1 MSGGFADEVAIVG
14 WAQTEHCRRAEDTPM
29 GLINRVVLDSLAS
42 CNMSIREIEVIVDAG
57 SDFLDGTATS
67 AGLAVDA
74 CGAHFKSLIRVAGDG
89 LVAAV
94 YALLRIASGVADSAI
109 VVSYGKSSE
118 SDIAEQARACAE
130 PFFTRPTGIDAV
142 SAAALQESAYLGRY
156 GISRDACADVV
167 VKNRASGENNP
178 FAQLRSSVTRDEALS
193 SPDWTH
199 PIRKLEVSPASDGAC
214 ALVMVEG
221 GVAEKLCV
229 EPAWVTGV
237 GHSMDSH
244 YIGARDLH
252 RAQAAANAAAMAK
265 EMAGVSDAAEIDAF
279 EMCEFFAF
287 QELMFYEAMGLC
299 SEGEGPDFLS
309 EQVRSGGL
317 LLNPSGGALCAN
329 PLPATGLVRLADA
342 AALVT
347 GRTASQ
353 SGRAKRAMAIGNNGL
368 AMQSSACMILESS

>member
-14 WAQTEHCRRAEDTPM
+14 WAQTEHRHRVDETPM

-42 CNMSIREIEVIVDAG
+42 CNMSIREIEVIVDSG

-89 LVAAV
+89 LLAAV
-94 YALLRIASGVADSAI
+94 YALLRIASGVADSAL

-130 PFFTRPTGIDAV
+130 PFFTRPMGLDAV
-142 SAAALQESAYLGRY
+142 SASALQESVYLGRY

-167 VKNRASGENNP
+167 VKNRAAGAANP
-178 FAQLRSSVTRDEALS
+178 YAQLRSQVTREAVLAS
-193 SPDWTH
+193 ADWTH

-214 ALVMVEG
+214 AIVMVEG
-221 GVAEKLCV
+221 SIAERLCV
-229 EPAWVTGV
+229 EPAWITGI

-244 YIGARDLH
+244 YIGSRDLH
-252 RAQAAANAAAMAK
+252 RAVAAANAATMAK
-265 EMAGVSDAAEIDAF
+265 QMAGVEDAAEVDAF
-279 EMCEFFAF
+279 EMCEFFAY
-287 QELMFYEAMGLC
+287 QEFMFYEAMGLC
-299 SEGEGPDFLS
+299 SEGEGPGFLS
-309 EQVRSGGL
+309 EQARSGGP
-317 LLNPSGGALCAN
+317 LLNASGGALCAN

-347 GRTASQ
+347 GRGAAGTGQ
-353 SGRAKRAMAIGNNGL
+353 VKRALAIGNNGL